1 MTYGEYNYLVKHK
14 MKLKDG
20 IWVVSKPSTSV
31 PTRMSR
37 KDAAIYYTLKFR
49 EYWESKV

>member
-1 MTYGEYNYLVKHK
+1 MTYGEYNYLVKNE

-20 IWVVSKPSTSV
+20 VWVVNRPSISV

-37 KDAAIYYTLKFR
+37 KDAAIYYTLKFSK
-49 EYWESKV
+49 YWESKA